1 MANYTWLK
9 TSTFRLVSIF
19 QGYPEILRITGE
31 YFKHILKCQESKN
44 VKNILYYSILFLH
57 HYVWM
62 KRTQK
67 VKNFYL
73 RSCHLEQ
80 IDWSIRRRW
89 LKKRKKKNVKPLG
102 WWDLVNHSDVI
113 QFCFCLNMAFTFIIA
128 VAEFFQSIYLE
139 HLIWKYF
146 R

>member
-67 VKNFYL
+67 VKKFYL

-102 WWDLVNHSDVI
+102 WWYDEILLIIVTSYSFVSVSTWHLLSSLRW
-113 QFCFCLNMAFTFIIA
+113 LNFFKAFI
-128 VAEFFQSIYLE
+128 
-139 HLIWKYF
+139 
-146 R
+146 

>member
-67 VKNFYL
+67 VKFFYL

-102 WWDLVNHSDVI
+102 WWYDEILLIIVTSYSFVSVSTWHLPSSLRW
-113 QFCFCLNMAFTFIIA
+113 LNFFKAFI
-128 VAEFFQSIYLE
+128 
-139 HLIWKYF
+139 
-146 R
+146 